1 MLIGILSDT
10 HGDIGRGVRAMDLLL
25 ARGAQ
30 AVIHCGDI
38 GSEEMLDELAA
49 LCEAHAV
56 PLHAVLGNVDDYEP
70 GLRDYRDGTRVTMW
84 GAKADV
90 ELGGRRICVMHGHD
104 ARGLLAA
111 IASGTYDYVFTGHTH
126 QTYDEREGRTRVINP
141 GAVYRANPPSVA
153 LLELSTDTLEFIP
166 TR

>member
-1 MLIGILSDT
+1 MKIGILSDT
-10 HGDIGRGVRAMDLLL
+10 HGDIGRGVRALDLLL

-38 GSEEMLDELAA
+38 GSEEMLDELGA
-49 LCEAHAV
+49 LCEAHTV
-56 PLHAVLGNVDDYEP
+56 QLHAVLGNVDDYEP
-70 GLRDYRDGTRVTMW
+70 GLRDYRDDARVTMW
-84 GAKADV
+84 GAKADL
-90 ELGGRRICVMHGHD
+90 ELGGRRLCIMHGHD

-126 QTYDEREGRTRVINP
+126 QTYDQREGRTRVINP

-153 LLELSTDTLEFIP
+153 TLDLATDTLEFIQ